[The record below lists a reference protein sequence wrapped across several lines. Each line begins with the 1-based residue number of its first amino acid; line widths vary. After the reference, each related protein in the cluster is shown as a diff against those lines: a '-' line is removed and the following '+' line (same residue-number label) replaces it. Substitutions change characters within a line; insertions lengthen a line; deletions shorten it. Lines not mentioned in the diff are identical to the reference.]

1 MSEVS
6 YVLSK
11 QVVFDFLSV
20 ILAGPFLYLL
30 GVVRSL
36 PFSGRYFE
44 VRDSNSVCWF
54 EKGVESLVRFAAVL
68 TFN

>member
-20 ILAGPFLYLL
+20 ILAGPFRYLL

-44 VRDSNSVCWF
+44 VRDSTSVGWF
-54 EKGVESLVRFAAVL
+54 ENVVESLVRFASVL
-68 TFN
+68 TFD